1 MADDFENSIKSEFL
15 LEADELLEEMET
27 SFLRLEQ
34 TPGERG
40 IMDHIFRLVHTIKG
54 SSYSAGFEQLGGF
67 AHLFE
72 SLLNILREGRMQA
85 DPLIVDLLLR
95 SNDQLK
101 RFCAALKSN
110 YDATMDTSAISEE
123 LTLAMGD
130 DAPKKWTGPAF
141 GFFDDDDAVP
151 PTLVESD
158 SSSMAEVSLDE
169 EISPESPK
177 RIETKSIYSNLRL
190 RSIQEPIVMVC
201 DDDPEMVETVV
212 EAIRELV
219 PEIFEIVTAN
229 DGQDALDKIKIRRPH
244 LLITDLRMPNMSG
257 MELIKRL
264 RAMSVNIPVMVLS
277 GFADRGDMIEFI
289 KLGVTEYLD
298 KPIRP
303 LYFAIQV
310 RRSLHLAQ
318 IREAIDRLSILN
330 FRVHMNSV
338 KMLQV
343 HENSESSIT
352 GQKQKI
358 DDMLDEIASLINFAV
373 TL

>member
-1 MADDFENSIKSEFL
+1 MDNFDESIKSEFL
-15 LEADELLEEMET
+15 QEADELLEEMES

-34 TPGERG
+34 NPGERG

-85 DPLIVDLLLR
+85 DPFIVDLLLR

-110 YDATMDTSAISEE
+110 FDATMDTSAISEE
-123 LTLAMGD
+123 LTMAMGD

-151 PTLVESD
+151 QAAVEVD
-158 SSSMAEVSLDE
+158 SSPMLEVSLDQAV
-169 EISPESPK
+169 SPK
-177 RIETKSIYSNLRL
+177 SQQKMATKSLYSTLRL
-190 RSIQEPIVMVC
+190 RSIQEPIAMVC
-201 DDDPEMVETVV
+201 DDDPDMVQTVV
-212 EAIRELV
+212 GAVRELV

-229 DGQDALDKIKIRRPH
+229 DGQDALDKIKTRRPH

-264 RAMSVNIPVMVLS
+264 RAMNVNIPMMVLS

-289 KLGVTEYLD
+289 KLGVTDYLD
-298 KPIRP
+298 KPIKP
-303 LYFAIQV
+303 VNFAIQV
-310 RRSLHLAQ
+310 KRSLHLAQ

-330 FRVHMNSV
+330 FRVHMNSM
-338 KMLQV
+338 KMLQGQ
-343 HENSESSIT
+343 ENSDISIIE
-352 GQKQKI
+352 QREKI
-358 DDMLDEIASLINFAV
+358 DDMLDEIAELTNFAL